1 MSRALRRHPP
11 SKQGKKTRGMA
22 ASRPLR
28 RAGAARAAP
37 SSEGRSGLAAAASWR
52 PRFLMDIINELR
64 KVVWPSRQDT
74 VHLTIVVVIVAIL
87 VGAVLGGID
96 IGFGWLIDNS
106 LLR

>member
-1 MSRALRRHPP
+1 
-11 SKQGKKTRGMA
+11 MA
-22 ASRPLR
+22 TSSPLR
-28 RAGAARAAP
+28 RTGAARAAP
-37 SSEGRSGLAAAASWR
+37 RSERRSGLAAAASWR

-74 VHLTIVVVIVAIL
+74 VHLTVVVVIVAIL